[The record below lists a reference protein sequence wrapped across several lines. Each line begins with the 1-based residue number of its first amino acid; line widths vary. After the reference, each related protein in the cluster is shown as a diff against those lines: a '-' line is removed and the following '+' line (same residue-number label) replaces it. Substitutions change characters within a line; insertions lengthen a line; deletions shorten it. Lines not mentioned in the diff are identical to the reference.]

1 MTPAANI
8 PEDVEV
14 LQSMMLENYQDAIFV
29 SIDVEGGRGKKENE
43 FRIYEMGISM
53 LDSRRLLHEEHGID
67 DDIINRHF
75 VIGGSKKLMK
85 AARENLFGIS
95 EAISADNIPS
105 VLRNAVNIDDTAS
118 PSSPNQPKLR
128 RVILVGHSLWVDIH
142 LLQIFGID
150 ITLHPTVIR
159 IFDTQSITMS
169 LLGKGYSVE
178 LLLRTF
184 CIPYKNLHS
193 ATNDANFKL
202 RGLIMLTHRSL
213 RRFPSPKF
221 EGTIIKTDES
231 RKLSWLQVVARP
243 ESPDVALRNEVWRKS
258 RGLGF
263 DVLDEKE
270 DFDVML
276 GLEVES

>member
-1 MTPAANI
+1 MIPAANI

-14 LQSMMLENYQDAIFV
+14 LQSMMLENSQDAIFV
-29 SIDVEGGRGKKENE
+29 SIDVEGGRRKKENE

-53 LDSRRLLHEEHGID
+53 LDSPRLLHEEHGID

-75 VIGGSKKLMK
+75 
-85 AARENLFGIS
+85 
-95 EAISADNIPS
+95 AISADNIPS
-105 VLRNAVNIDDTAS
+105 VLRNALNIDDTAS

-159 IFDTQSITMS
+159 IFDTQSITIS

-178 LLLRTF
+178 LLLKTF

-193 ATNDANFKL
+193 ATNDASFTL
-202 RGLIMLTHRSL
+202 RVLIMLTHRSL
-213 RRFPSPKF
+213 RKFPSPKF

-231 RKLSWLQVVARP
+231 RKLSWLQVVARQDL
-243 ESPDVALRNEVWRKS
+243 PDVALRNEVWRKS

-263 DVLDEKE
+263 DVLDENE